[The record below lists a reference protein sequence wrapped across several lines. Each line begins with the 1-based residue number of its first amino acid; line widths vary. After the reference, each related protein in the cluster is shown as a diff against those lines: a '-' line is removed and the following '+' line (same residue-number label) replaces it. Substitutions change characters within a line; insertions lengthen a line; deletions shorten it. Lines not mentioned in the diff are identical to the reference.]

1 MISVEE
7 ISRITNNRNR
17 MKKETYVELYKQ
29 ISRKIRRAVEAQK
42 KRVNF
47 EVPAFLVGYPVYDRL
62 KATSY
67 LKRQLELGGFIVHI
81 TGNFGLSITWKFN
94 FSISTSND
102 GSIDKQENFFKR
114 LKFFLSFRCIITI
127 SHKFNCI
134 WSNLFS
140 Y

>member
-1 MISVEE
+1 
-7 ISRITNNRNR
+7 

-42 KRVNF
+42 KRVTF

-81 TGNFGLSITWKFN
+81 TGNFGLSITWKVKKDRVSSGPMDHIEDFPTLVN
-94 FSISTSND
+94 
-102 GSIDKQENFFKR
+102 
-114 LKFFLSFRCIITI
+114 LKKVANR
-127 SHKFNCI
+127 
-134 WSNLFS
+134 
-140 Y
+140 YRRDAQ